1 MSVSTVWPTT
11 FLDAERLGRPSRR
24 AATAV
29 LQAHLSVLKGDPL
42 KLSLANALKEA
53 EGLGG
58 QERRFTALAVRELS
72 RHLRLLDLAARTLGH
87 APGKIGL
94 LEDLALVRYVL
105 WRRLFCGEKW
115 ARIGPEVKLP
125 GPVRPRTIK
134 DDLLIHMAEAPL
146 PEPPLPESGPERLAT
161 RYSFPNWLVLRLAE
175 LHPEPVVE
183 ALLAALDEDPV
194 LHFRA
199 RPSGTRAEVLAK
211 LAEEE
216 VVAEPV
222 EVALDAVRIAE
233 ASHRV
238 FETRVMKAG
247 RLQVQDVGSQLIVEA
262 CRPLEGSLAGWTVA
276 DVCAGAG
283 GKTLALAD
291 EVGAKGRV
299 LAGDR
304 SRRRLAQA
312 RERARELSLRHV
324 AFPHPLPLE
333 QADVV
338 LVDAPCSGTGSLA
351 REPDQKWKL
360 TPKSVEE
367 FHATQLGLLKELA
380 GQVKPGAL
388 LVYATCSLLPE
399 ENDAVVRE
407 FLAEV
412 PGFTVE
418 PLAPLFGAERAAVL
432 CDGPFLRALPPRVPG
447 GGFFAAR
454 LRKG

>member
-1 MSVSTVWPTT
+1 VSTLWPTT
-11 FLDAERLGRPSRR
+11 FLDAEHLGRPSRR
-24 AATAV
+24 AATAAIE
-29 LQAHLSVLKGDPL
+29 AHLAILKGDPL
-42 KLSLANALKEA
+42 KLALANALKEA

-58 QERRFTALAVRELS
+58 QERRFTALAVREMS
-72 RHLRLLDLAARTLGH
+72 RHQRLLDLASRTLGH
-87 APGKIGL
+87 PPGKIGL
-94 LEDLALVRYVL
+94 LEDLTLVRYVL
-105 WRRLFCGEKW
+105 WRRLFCGAAW

-134 DDLLIHMAEAPL
+134 DDLLIQMADAPL
-146 PEPPLPESGPERLAT
+146 PEPSVPDSVPERLAT

-175 LHPEPVVE
+175 LHPEPVLE
-183 ALLAALDEDPV
+183 AMLAALDEDPT

-199 RPSGTRAEVLAK
+199 RPSGTRDEVLAR
-211 LAEEE
+211 LTEEG
-216 VVAEPV
+216 VLAEPV
-222 EVALDAVRIAE
+222 AMALDAIRIAD

-238 FETRVMKAG
+238 FETRVMKEG

-262 CRPLEGSLAGWTVA
+262 CRPLEGSLSGRTVA

-291 EVGAKGRV
+291 EVGKGGRV

-360 TPKSVEE
+360 TAKAVEE
-367 FHATQLGLLKELA
+367 FHTTQLGLLEELA

-388 LVYATCSLLPE
+388 MVYATCSLLPE
-399 ENDAVVRE
+399 ENDAVVRD
-407 FLAEV
+407 FLAKV

-418 PLAPLFGAERAAVL
+418 PLAAVFGAERAAVL

>member
-1 MSVSTVWPTT
+1 MSVSTLWPTT
-11 FLDAERLGRPSRR
+11 FLDAEHLGRPSRR
-24 AATAV
+24 AATAA

-42 KLSLANALKEA
+42 KLALANALKEA

-58 QERRFTALAVRELS
+58 QERRFTALAVREMS
-72 RHLRLLDLAARTLGH
+72 RHMRLLDLASRTLGH
-87 APGKIGL
+87 PPGKIGL

-105 WRRLFCGEKW
+105 WRRLFCGVGW
-115 ARIGPEVKLP
+115 ARSGPEVKLP

-134 DDLLIHMAEAPL
+134 DDLLIRMADAPL
-146 PEPPLPESGPERLAT
+146 PEPAVPGSGPEWLAT
-161 RYSFPNWLVLRLAE
+161 RYSFPNWLVQRLAE

-183 ALLAALDEDPV
+183 AMLAALDEDPV

-199 RPSGTRAEVLAK
+199 RPSGTRAEVLAR

-216 VVAEPV
+216 VSAEAV
-222 EVALDAVRIAE
+222 DVALDAVRITE

-238 FETRVMKAG
+238 FETRVMKEG

-262 CRPLEGSLAGWTVA
+262 CRPLEGSLAGRTVA

-291 EVGAKGRV
+291 EVGARGKV

-324 AFPHPLPLE
+324 SFPHPLTLE

-360 TPKSVEE
+360 SMKSVEE

-388 LVYATCSLLPE
+388 VVYATCSLLPE
-399 ENDAVVRE
+399 ENDAVVRD
-407 FLAEV
+407 FLAAV

-418 PLAPLFGAERAAVL
+418 PLAPLFGERAAVL